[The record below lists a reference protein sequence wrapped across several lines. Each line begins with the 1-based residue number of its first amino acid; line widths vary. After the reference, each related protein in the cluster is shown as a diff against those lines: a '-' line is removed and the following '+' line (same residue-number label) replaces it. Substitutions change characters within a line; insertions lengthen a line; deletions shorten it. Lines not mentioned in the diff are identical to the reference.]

1 MLIQSFIFISRKEK
15 FLRLQPIWF
24 SKILK
29 YFVSMHLIHKFACT
43 IFLDVSK
50 AFYCVDRLILSKKLE
65 QIGIRRNSYINNRKQ
80 TVQINGSI
88 GDSIETKYG
97 VAQGSKLGPL
107 LLLIYVNDLFDL
119 DLSGSLQLYADD
131 SSLTYVSNN
140 LSAIQNSID
149 YDL

>member
-1 MLIQSFIFISRKEK
+1 
-15 FLRLQPIWF
+15 
-24 SKILK
+24 
-29 YFVSMHLIHKFACT
+29 MHLIHKFACT

-50 AFYCVDRLILSKKLE
+50 AFDCVDRLILSKKLE
-65 QIGIRRNSYINNRKQ
+65 QIGIRRNSYINNSKQ

-107 LLLIYVNDLFDL
+107 LFLIYVNDLFDL

-149 YDL
+149 YDP